1 VARRQATDGAGDGS
15 TQNRAAGVE
24 DRGLTVLRWGLRLLL
39 LALAVLVV
47 IQLWFAAHVAYWVKF
62 NPGST
67 AFTRARLEVMRAK
80 DANAQ
85 LRYQWTP
92 YERISPH
99 LKRAL
104 IAAEDARFLEHGGFD
119 WDGIK
124 QAWERNRRERAIVAG
139 GSTITQQLA
148 KNLFFSGK
156 RTWWR
161 KGQEAVVTVML
172 EAMMSKQRI
181 LEIYLNVIEWGD
193 GVFGAEAAAR
203 YHYGTTAASLSAQ
216 QASRLA
222 AMTPSP
228 RRYGPGSNTAYL
240 RQRTAMIYA
249 RSRGTQTP

>member
-1 VARRQATDGAGDGS
+1 VFA
-15 TQNRAAGVE
+15 
-24 DRGLTVLRWGLRLLL
+24 LLHRWTFRVLL

-47 IQLWFAAHVAYWVKF
+47 LQFWFAAHIVYWVKF

-67 AFTRARLEVMRAK
+67 AFMRARLEVMRAK
-80 DANAQ
+80 DANAK

-104 IAAEDARFLEHGGFD
+104 IAAEDAKFLEHGGFD
-119 WDGIK
+119 WEGIQ
-124 QAWERNRRERAIVAG
+124 QAWERNRRERALVAG
-139 GSTITQQLA
+139 GSTISQQLA

-161 KGQEAVVTVML
+161 KGQEAIVTVML

-203 YHYGTTAASLSAQ
+203 YHYGTSAASLSAP
-216 QASRLA
+216 QAARLA

-249 RSRGTQTP
+249 RARGTQTP

>member
-1 VARRQATDGAGDGS
+1 MFAILCRWT
-15 TQNRAAGVE
+15 
-24 DRGLTVLRWGLRLLL
+24 LRVLL
-39 LALAVLVV
+39 LAVTALVA
-47 IQLWFAAHVAYWVKF
+47 IQFWFAAHIAYWVKF

-67 AFTRARLEVMRAK
+67 AFMRARLEVMQTK
-80 DANAQ
+80 SANAR
-85 LRYQWTP
+85 LRHEWTP
-92 YERISPH
+92 YAHISPH
-99 LKRAL
+99 LKRAM
-104 IAAEDARFLEHGGFD
+104 IAAEDARFLEHNGFD

-139 GSTITQQLA
+139 GSTISQQLA

-203 YHYGTTAASLSAQ
+203 YHYGAAAAHLSAA
-216 QASRLA
+216 QAARLA

-228 RRYGPGSNTAYL
+228 RRYGPHSNTAYL
-240 RQRTAMIYA
+240 RQRSAIIYA
-249 RSRGTQTP
+249 RSHGVQTP